1 MISTPFRRAMLTIGA
16 IILFS
21 YAPANASATR
31 VPTRVHVYTGT
42 HRIWTHI
49 APLARQYALP
59 PAVRPYIG
67 TVTTFPGTFPSAQI
81 IAYDPDDKVYFLS
94 LYGSF
99 GDSLYAVAQTG
110 HAKRILSWSGNIDG
124 MTYDSV
130 TKLLYI
136 ANRSGYA
143 IDSLS
148 PKTDALTIVA
158 GGNEGTG
165 DGQGS
170 GAQFQ
175 GPQNIALDP
184 TGLTLYVTDQDRVRV
199 VTTSGTVTTLT
210 APGGMGCTFFCPGE
224 VYATLGITYDTS
236 NGTLYVADGGNHLIR
251 QVAISNGAITTL
263 AGGCHPNQYQQCA
276 DWWRDGKGAAAL
288 FGAPNFI
295 QYDPATDKMYV
306 SDADNNQIRTVNALG
321 VTGTLA
327 GDGHG
332 EYADGVGDLAAFS
345 APLGLV
351 IGPGGLLYVA
361 DEYNS
366 AIRLVTPTGPIPP
379 PPTHGLALYDP
390 PTLGS
395 TPFGITTTADG
406 SAWFSE
412 SNTNAIGRIKPNG
425 KIKEY
430 PLPSGNA
437 GQYLATDSL
446 GNIWFTDGSSIGR
459 LVPATGNV
467 ALFPLPNTVSG
478 VGNLTLGADGN
489 MWFTGGQA
497 IGFVTQ
503 AGTYTVYLSAGS
515 SSQIGAGFANDLW
528 TLAFNNNNQ
537 GIVDQYST
545 SGTLLAQ
552 YTSSGY
558 LSNGPITRGP
568 GGNMWF
574 GQATAIGEVL
584 GQTLLLYEL
593 PPAPDLNGQW
603 NVTGL
608 FEGTD
613 QAMWFAG
620 NGPGYIG
627 RLTQNGML
635 TPYEIRAPRAAP
647 QSVTVAPNGTIWF
660 TDPGAGK
667 IGRVF

>member
-1 MISTPFRRAMLTIGA
+1 MIATPFRRAMFTIGA
-16 IILFS
+16 TLLFS
-21 YAPANASATR
+21 CAPANAAT
-31 VPTRVHVYTGT
+31 TRVHVYTGA
-42 HRIWTHI
+42 HRVWTHI
-49 APLARQYALP
+49 APLARQDALP
-59 PAVRPYIG
+59 RTARPFIG
-67 TVTTFPGTFPSAQI
+67 TVTTFPGTFQSAQI
-81 IAYDPDDKVYFLS
+81 IAYDPDDKKFFLS
-94 LYGSF
+94 VYSNSF
-99 GDSLYAVAQTG
+99 GTSLYAVSQTG
-110 HAKRILSWSGNIDG
+110 HAKRIPTWSGNISG

-136 ANRSGYA
+136 SSGYA
-143 IDSLS
+143 VDSLS
-148 PKTDALTIVA
+148 PKTDAVTLVA
-158 GGNEGTG
+158 GGTYGTG

-210 APGGMGCTFFCPGE
+210 VPGGMGFTFFCSGAT
-224 VYATLGITYDTS
+224 YATLGITYDTK
-236 NGTLYVADGGNHLIR
+236 NGTLYVADGCNRLIR

-263 AGGCHPNQYQQCA
+263 AGSCLPNQFQQCVE
-276 DWWRDGKGAAAL
+276 WWRDGKGAKAL
-288 FGAPNFI
+288 FGTPNFI
-295 QYDPATDKMYV
+295 QYDPATDTMYV
-306 SDADNNQIRTVNALG
+306 TDADNNQIRTVNAAG
-321 VTGTLA
+321 VARTLA

-332 EYADGVGDLAAFS
+332 EYADGVGNLAAFS
-345 APLGLV
+345 TPLGLV

-361 DEYNS
+361 DENNG

-379 PPTHGLALYDP
+379 PPSHGLALYDP
-390 PTLGS
+390 PTLGT

-406 SAWFSE
+406 SIWFSE
-412 SNTNAIGRIKPNG
+412 SNTNLIGRVKPTG

-437 GQYLATDSL
+437 ALYLATDNL
-446 GNIWFTDGSSIGR
+446 GNIWFTDGASLGR
-459 LVPATGNV
+459 LVPATGSV
-467 ALFPLPNTVSG
+467 ALFPLPNTISG
-478 VGNLTLGADGN
+478 IGNLTLGADGN
-489 MWFTGGQA
+489 IWFCGGQA
-497 IGFVTQ
+497 FGFVTQ
-503 AGTYTVYLSAGS
+503 SGAFTLYFAANP

-528 TLAFNNNNQ
+528 TLSPLYNNNQ
-537 GIVDQYST
+537 NQGVVDQYST

-552 YTSSGY
+552 YTANAYMNS
-558 LSNGPITRGP
+558 GPITRGP

-574 GQATAIGEVL
+574 GQYTAIGEVF

-608 FEGTD
+608 IEGTD

-620 NGPGYIG
+620 NFPGYVG
-627 RLTQNGML
+627 RLTQGGTL
-635 TPYEIRAPRAAP
+635 TPYEIRAPHTAP